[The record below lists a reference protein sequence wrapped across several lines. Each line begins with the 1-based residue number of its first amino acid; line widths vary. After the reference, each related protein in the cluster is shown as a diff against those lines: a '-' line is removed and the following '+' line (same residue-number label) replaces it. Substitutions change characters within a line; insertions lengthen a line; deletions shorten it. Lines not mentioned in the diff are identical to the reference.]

1 MTRKTL
7 VLSIALL
14 LMVTA
19 LIGCG
24 RGAISSA
31 SNAAPTSPAATT
43 TTQTAQSPAIAN
55 AQIWFVQLS
64 SAVKNLD
71 AVSEEVAQRVKAAIQ
86 QKIPALRALL
96 LAVPTE
102 ANAKELFK
110 DVRVRLVVTE
120 KEYLTNSATTQP
132 SQPKPKPAS
141 PPKKNEKKR

>member
-1 MTRKTL
+1 MVRKAL
-7 VLSIALL
+7 GLSIALL
-14 LMVTA
+14 LMGTA

-31 SNAAPTSPAATT
+31 SNAAPTSPAATST
-43 TTQTAQSPAIAN
+43 TATRTAQSPATAS

-64 SAVKNLD
+64 SAVKNFD
-71 AVSEEVAQRVKAAIQ
+71 TASEEVAQRVKAAIQ
-86 QKIPALRALL
+86 HKIPALRALL
-96 LAVPTE
+96 LAVPTG

-120 KEYLTNSATTQP
+120 KEYLTNSATT
-132 SQPKPKPAS
+132 PKPKPAT